1 MQPPTN
7 VIQPVSSEAT
17 FICRANSSFSNIM
30 ISWAIATRGYQA
42 LTYSA
47 YTGLLNGFGINET
60 TNGTESIL
68 TVQGYIENNGTTGQC
83 TVSSGT
89 NVEQSGNAQLLL
101 YGKTY

>member
-1 MQPPTN
+1 MQSPTS

-17 FICRANSSFSNIM
+17 FICRANSSFSNIK
-30 ISWAIATRGYQA
+30 ISWAATTRGYQT
-42 LTYSA
+42 LTYSIHS
-47 YTGLLNGFGINET
+47 GLLNGFGINET

-68 TVQGYIENNGTTGQC
+68 TVQGHIENNGTTVQC

-89 NVEQSGNAQLLL
+89 NIEQSGFAQLLL

>member
-1 MQPPTN
+1 MQSPTS

-30 ISWAIATRGYQA
+30 IAWTITTRGYST
-42 LTYSA
+42 LPYSV
-47 YTGLLNGFGINET
+47 LLNGFGFNKT
-60 TNGTESIL
+60 TNGTDSIL
-68 TVQGYIENNGTTGQC
+68 TVQGYIENNGTTVQC

-89 NVEQSGNAQLLL
+89 NIEQSGVAQLLL